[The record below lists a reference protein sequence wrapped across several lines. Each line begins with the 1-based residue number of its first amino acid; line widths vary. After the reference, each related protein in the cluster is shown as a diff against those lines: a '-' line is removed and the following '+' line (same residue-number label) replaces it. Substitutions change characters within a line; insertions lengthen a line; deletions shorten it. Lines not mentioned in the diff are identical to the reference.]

1 MDGHGGVGRRI
12 ARSAHVLVVMG
23 NLQFGSPRKCGAC
36 RSREPM
42 EQTEEALGEVC
53 NMIAGSFEHKVNGLS
68 ERCALSPPS
77 VVTGKDYRVHRQES
91 EAGI

>member
-1 MDGHGGVGRRI
+1 
-12 ARSAHVLVVMG
+12 
-23 NLQFGSPRKCGAC
+23 
-36 RSREPM
+36 M

-53 NMIAGSFEHKVNGLS
+53 NMIAGSFKHKVNGLS

-77 VVTGKDYRVHRQES
+77 VVTEKDYRVHRQES